1 MPLFLIFVAVPI
13 CEMLLLFEVADH
25 IGGLQTVGLVMLTAV
40 IGIQVLKQQGLST
53 ITRAQQR
60 LDSGELPAQEIMEGL
75 FLAVGGAF
83 LLTPGFITDTVGFL
97 CLIGPTRRTMVRW
110 LIRSGKI
117 TVFTAG
123 RGSHFSY
130 HVIRLHRTLMMG
142 SMRGSIPRRLRKN
155 PVWTIRTSGK
165 SLESTKKIPIFLL
178 FPIEITSNSPILEV
192 QIVVTSRKTGFTP

>member
-83 LLTPGFITDTVGFL
+83 LLAPGFITDTVGFL

-130 HVIRLHRTLMMG
+130 TRHSSTQNTDDGVYEGEYTEETPEKSRLDDPDKR
-142 SMRGSIPRRLRKN
+142 
-155 PVWTIRTSGK
+155 
-165 SLESTKKIPIFLL
+165 
-178 FPIEITSNSPILEV
+178 
-192 QIVVTSRKTGFTP
+192 